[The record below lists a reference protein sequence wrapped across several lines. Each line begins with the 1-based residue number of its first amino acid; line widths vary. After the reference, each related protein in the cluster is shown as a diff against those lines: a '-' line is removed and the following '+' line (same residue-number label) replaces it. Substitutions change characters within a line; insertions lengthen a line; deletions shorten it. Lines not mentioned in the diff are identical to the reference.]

1 MEDGGGESGQENR
14 KWRKG
19 ILVRCRFSQEKGEG
33 DEKAK
38 NQSREEGMTV
48 SAIEGEEGGR
58 AGKFAEHVDVGD
70 GSGDEHGDC
79 DGASEAGKSGAF

>member
-1 MEDGGGESGQENR
+1 MEDGSGESGQENR

-19 ILVRCRFSQEKGEG
+19 ILVSCRFSHEKGEG
-33 DEKAK
+33 DEKAE

-48 SAIEGEEGGR
+48 SAIEGEEGGG

-70 GSGDEHGDC
+70 GARDEHGNGG
-79 DGASEAGKSGAF
+79 GASEAGESGAF